1 LLKQK
6 QIDMIVNCKVCE
18 GTAIVTDPTGACR
31 SPHNCCGGCYKDVT
45 CHDCKDGKVD
55 IDLVTEYKYEV
66 MDIETHIVTMFTD
79 LTERGVDDVEAKKA
93 IMDLISNI
101 ITEI

>member
-1 LLKQK
+1 MK
-6 QIDMIVNCKVCE
+6 VNCKVCE
-18 GTAIVTDPTGACR
+18 GTATVTDPTGACK
-31 SPHNCCGGCYKDVT
+31 SPYNCCGGCYKDVT

-66 MDIETHIVTMFTD
+66 KDIETHITTMFTD
-79 LTERGVDDVEAKKA
+79 LTERGMEDDEAKMV
-93 IMDLISNI
+93 ILELISNI

>member
-1 LLKQK
+1 
-6 QIDMIVNCKVCE
+6 MIVNCKVCE
-18 GTAIVTDPTGACR
+18 GTGIVSDPTGACR
-31 SPHNCCGGCYKDVT
+31 TQSNECCGGCEKDVT

-55 IDLVTEYKYEV
+55 IDLVNEYKWEV
-66 MDIETHIVTMFTD
+66 KDIETHIVTIFID
-79 LTERGVDDVEAKKA
+79 LTERGMENDEAKRA

>member
-1 LLKQK
+1 
-6 QIDMIVNCKVCE
+6 MIVYCKQCD
-18 GTAIVTDPTGACR
+18 GTGIVTDPVGACK
-31 SPHNCCGGCYKDVT
+31 SPYNCCGGCEKDVT
-45 CHDCKDGKVD
+45 CHDCIDGKVD

-66 MDIETHIVTMFTD
+66 KDIETHIVTMFID
-79 LTERGVDDVEAKKA
+79 LTERGMEDVEAKRV